1 MVTERLS
8 NSYYKCTAEDG
19 RTFTRKGALIRP
31 NRSPQSNAPPKPKR
45 KRKKRQRRQK
55 KQPAEDAVED
65 AVEGQVD
72 EDAVED
78 AVENQVEEDC
88 SIAPDEVT
96 VGDNIITID
105 EPGLGAVEIA
115 RVTEITEEGVHAHYY
130 GTTDPSLATAKFSPA
145 YVDNRGRTIL
155 GRKPRKR
162 EKAKPYSGII
172 AQDAELILGTP
183 V

>member
-1 MVTERLS
+1 MHLRS
-8 NSYYKCTAEDG
+8 PSASA
-19 RTFTRKGALIRP
+19 RKGRGG
-31 NRSPQSNAPPKPKR
+31 K
-45 KRKKRQRRQK
+45 K

-172 AQDAELILGTP
+172 PQDAELILGTP

>member
-1 MVTERLS
+1 
-8 NSYYKCTAEDG
+8 
-19 RTFTRKGALIRP
+19 
-31 NRSPQSNAPPKPKR
+31 
-45 KRKKRQRRQK
+45 
-55 KQPAEDAVED
+55 
-65 AVEGQVD
+65 
-72 EDAVED
+72 
-78 AVENQVEEDC
+78 
-88 SIAPDEVT
+88 

-155 GRKPRKR
+155 GRRPRKR

-172 AQDAELILGTP
+172 PQDAELILGRAHFTKSSQLTTATKRYLHRLKKTHKYMPSKRP
-183 V
+183 VSRKAPGKGSKGLGGMSVPTRV